1 MNITKT
7 QYLEQLN
14 LICLNVACKIN
25 DVDYNN
31 VFQKRTPER
40 LRADKFR
47 ASYLYY
53 TTDIPFI
60 FSLSHISSQFWQE
73 RTTLYNYIDNHW
85 TNLKYDSDYRLLW
98 EQFVVHVQ
106 TERNLKGL
114 YVKSYHELHSE
125 FDELAGIYQYS
136 NNISIEESET
146 IVFIEQ
152 FIKNNT
158 WRMLRDAKICSN
170 TQYKLY
176 KKNNVYPTHWLS
188 YYVVSSTV
196 IEFIC
201 RNDEWIKE
209 FYSLLEILEEDFKN
223 YTGYFTQFKI
233 NNWESKDL
241 RELFGGELPYAS
253 I

>member
-31 VFQKRTPER
+31 VFQKRTPGR

-47 ASYLYY
+47 ACYLYY
-53 TTDIPFI
+53 TPHVPFV

-85 TNLKYDSDYRLLW
+85 NNLKYDSDYKKLW
-98 EQFVVHVQ
+98 EHFVIHVQ
-106 TERNLKGL
+106 TERNIKGL
-114 YVKSYHELHSE
+114 TVNSFHDLHYE

-136 NNISIEESET
+136 NNISIEKSET
-146 IVFIEQ
+146 MAFIEQ

-158 WRMLRDAKICSN
+158 WKIFKEAKMCSN
-170 TQYKLY
+170 LEYKLY
-176 KKNNVYPTHWLS
+176 NSNLYPNHWLTYHVKS
-188 YYVVSSTV
+188 YNV

-201 RNDEWIKE
+201 KNNEWIKE
-209 FYSLLEILEEDFKN
+209 VYPLLEILEEDFKN
-223 YTGYFTQFKI
+223 YTGYFVQFKI
-233 NNWESKDL
+233 NKWESNDL
-241 RELFGGELPYAS
+241 KQLFGGELPYAS